1 MKSMAAEL
9 NMFQAQV
16 NEYRFEIDRL
26 TRELQD
32 VKRKYFEQR
41 RTTQLAATA
50 TVTGGVASTG
60 ATAVL
65 GNFTTAGIEKDPLL
79 QQQNAFH
86 ASQPKITGGGFNL
99 QATAAGRTI
108 G

>member
-1 MKSMAAEL
+1 
-9 NMFQAQV
+9 MFQAQV

-32 VKRKYFEQR
+32 VKRKYFEMR
-41 RTTQLAATA
+41 RTNQLSATTPPSA
-50 TVTGGVASTG
+50 PGGVA
-60 ATAVL
+60 VD
-65 GNFTTAGIEKDPLL
+65 NFTNTGTTKDPLL

-99 QATAAGRTI
+99 QATAASSRSVS
-108 G
+108 